1 VTVGSP
7 SQGQSHATTLAQVC
21 AERLGVPVEQVSF
34 VSGDTAAFDGGVGTF
49 GSRIAVMAGNAVAGA
64 AREVRRRALDEAAT
78 LLEVAPDDLE
88 LAQGTIAVRG
98 VPERDLALAEVA
110 RALEGRGERLAA
122 TYGFAP
128 ERANAFTG
136 GAHGAVVAVDAET
149 GAVEVE
155 RYVVVHDCGTVVN
168 PTVVEGQIQGG
179 VAHGIGNALY
189 EAIVYDEAGQLLTG
203 SWMDYAMPD
212 ASMVPAVEMAHVESP
227 SPFNPE
233 GIKGA
238 GEGGTIGAL
247 ATIAGAVE
255 DALAPFNLTV
265 DALPIRSEDLMRAMR
280 NTT

>member
-1 VTVGSP
+1 
-7 SQGQSHATTLAQVC
+7 
-21 AERLGVPVEQVSF
+21 
-34 VSGDTAAFDGGVGTF
+34 
-49 GSRIAVMAGNAVAGA
+49 
-64 AREVRRRALDEAAT
+64 
-78 LLEVAPDDLE
+78 
-88 LAQGTIAVRG
+88 
-98 VPERDLALAEVA
+98 
-110 RALEGRGERLAA
+110 LAA